1 MKIEE
6 RAMRSKMRRRRVKFL
21 QEIGQMCDNCQPVC
35 LLFAN
40 WPDCA
45 SSTSATWNTQ
55 YLPKGCDEVIYM
67 CMYEER
73 DKRRQSQ
80 KKMKITIIRRKMVLF
95 MQEIVRKVRQPVH
108 SLPGKLRLL
117 KWEVTKVILV
127 VWWGSKVLNLLL
139 NIQIQW
145 NI

>member
-1 MKIEE
+1 
-6 RAMRSKMRRRRVKFL
+6 
-21 QEIGQMCDNCQPVC
+21 
-35 LLFAN
+35 
-40 WPDCA
+40 
-45 SSTSATWNTQ
+45 
-55 YLPKGCDEVIYM
+55 M